1 MWWGGKR
8 REGGGRRLQMEKR
21 QNLAAFWALGVLNNV
36 VYVIMLAGA
45 KGEGGKE
52 GRRESDL
59 FNNGSGS
66 SLSTPP

>member
-1 MWWGGKR
+1 
-8 REGGGRRLQMEKR
+8 MEKR